1 MAHRSCPGK
10 TTGHSKHSSMS
21 YSESEHPSVGRTA
34 GGRWACVRGPANA
47 MEEDV
52 EGQPQEHDLAKL
64 KLLLSLTTSVTASA
78 MFAIPQSNIE
88 VCSQHVPS
96 QGAAFTLKFV
106 LVDCV

>member
-1 MAHRSCPGK
+1 MAHRSCPGRQLV
-10 TTGHSKHSSMS
+10 TQSTHPCRTPSLSTHLWEGQLEDDGHVC
-21 YSESEHPSVGRTA
+21 EGR
-34 GGRWACVRGPANA
+34 P

>member
-34 GGRWACVRGPANA
+34 GHVCEGRP

>member
-1 MAHRSCPGK
+1 
-10 TTGHSKHSSMS
+10 
-21 YSESEHPSVGRTA
+21 
-34 GGRWACVRGPANA
+34 

-106 LVDCV
+106 LVMAASSET